1 VRLWQFRQI
10 GRTGLVPLFWH
21 LNYGF
26 CIHFRVGIADLN
38 SRIPRCGVRNRCV
51 DLSGCTEAERRAAFI
66 NIYNS
71 LIIHGLIVCP
81 SPTSFL
87 SRLTFFTKICYD
99 LGGQVFSLDDIEH
112 GILRGNRATPLTPSF
127 LSRTYFRAH
136 VGRRRTS
143 GKQPSVH
150 AVDCRLVMASG

>member
-1 VRLWQFRQI
+1 LGQI
-10 GRTGLVPLFWH
+10 GRR
-21 LNYGF
+21 
-26 CIHFRVGIADLN
+26 IH
-38 SRIPRCGVRNRCV
+38 RCGVRNRCV

-87 SRLTFFTKICYD
+87 CRLTFFTRVSYD
-99 LGGQVFSLDDIEH
+99 VGGRVLSLDDIEH

-127 LSRTYFRAH
+127 VSRTHFRAH
-136 VGRRRTS
+136 VGRRRTY
-143 GKQPSVH
+143 GLQLSVH
-150 AVDCRLVMASG
+150 GR